1 MNPGWISAIWPIVL
15 FTGGAL
21 WFGGKYKGANEAI
34 SDRIKEIDAIAKVG
48 EERNGL
54 FRERLDR
61 LDNRLTAAETN
72 VGNQGR
78 ILDRIEA
85 KLDRLIEARSWPA

>member
-1 MNPGWISAIWPIVL
+1 ML

-21 WFGGKYKGANEAI
+21 WFGGKTKGAHESIRDRLKDIEA
-34 SDRIKEIDAIAKVG
+34 SGKMAETRDQTNRD
-48 EERNGL
+48 
-54 FRERLDR
+54 RLDR

-78 ILDRIEA
+78 TLDRIEA
-85 KLDRLIEARSWPA
+85 KLDRLIESRPFQA